1 MSTEYQ
7 QFTDKPAPA
16 GYWVDA
22 KGALIP
28 EHLIKP
34 IDKERDQ
41 LVKELVF
48 HAKKVN
54 EILTEFKKRGFT
66 DIAAFVDLSANE
78 YGVSVGGKK
87 GNVTLYSYDGCYKIQ
102 RAMSDKCHSM
112 SVFRPQK
119 S

>member
-7 QFTDKPAPA
+7 QFTTKSVPA
-16 GYWVDA
+16 GYWIDA

-28 EHLIKP
+28 VHLIKP

-78 YGVSVGGKK
+78 YGVNVGGKK
-87 GNVTLYSYDGCYKIQ
+87 G
-102 RAMSDKCHSM
+102 MSPSIPM
-112 SVFRPQK
+112 TVVSRFSVP
-119 S
+119 